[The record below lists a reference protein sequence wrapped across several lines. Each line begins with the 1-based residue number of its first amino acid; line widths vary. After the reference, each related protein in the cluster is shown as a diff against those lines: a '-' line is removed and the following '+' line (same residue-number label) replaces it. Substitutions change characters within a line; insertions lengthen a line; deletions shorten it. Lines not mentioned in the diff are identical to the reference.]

1 MEKDRTKWNQK
12 FSGRHGELNE
22 PESFVVQTAGLL
34 CPGSVLDLAS
44 GDGRNAVY
52 LAANGFSVTA
62 VDISDVAL
70 KRLAQVA
77 ENRQLTIQSRQM
89 DLDHSEELG
98 ALGAFDN
105 LLACH
110 YKPAPDLL
118 ARFPLLVRPGGMV
131 ILCVFNLRQHQ
142 EHGFSLRYCAQDEE
156 YLNALPGFEVVQYE
170 KMASNGA
177 YLDGYLF
184 CREQPIATPHP

>member
-1 MEKDRTKWNQK
+1 MENDRTKWNRK
-12 FSGRHGELNE
+12 FSNRNGELNE
-22 PESFVVQTAGLL
+22 PEPFVVRTAGLL
-34 CPGSVLDLAS
+34 RPGSVLDLAS
-44 GDGRNAVY
+44 GDGRHAVY

-62 VDISDVAL
+62 VDIADAAL
-70 KRLAQVA
+70 ERLAQFA
-77 ENRQLTIQSRQM
+77 KERQLAIEGRQM
-89 DLDHSEELG
+89 DLDHAEGLDDLG
-98 ALGAFDN
+98 VFDN

-110 YKPAPDLL
+110 YKPPPELL
-118 ARFPLLVRPGGMV
+118 DRFPALVRPGGMV

-156 YLNALPGFEVVQYE
+156 YLNALPGFEVMQYE